1 MLPVRYCITNGV
13 PFLQPSDLQPL
24 NDCLD
29 ALRGL
34 PDVDQYKAL
43 SYAVRMEVWHSA
55 VRPFY
60 RAIFFGFDDVH
71 ELTED
76 IAGPLLDN
84 REWLRGFG
92 KVALPLLDMLSGVTW
107 DDSMNTFE
115 IEAPIDNKS
124 WPPVKEDFILK
135 RMVRSSRPVSEHA
148 LNVHRV
154 IVCGTLVSDDIGA
167 LSDAVPELYECFM
180 PGSLFETSS
189 AGMENTDKQME
200 FLEQAV
206 IDRANELEEA
216 VPGRLDITDIET
228 LSRLWDVNLKDI
240 RTLFLLAMYELGK
253 DLLVDESLAAC
264 TSSNLDVERFV
275 ADGLGIACR
284 RLNRILNVK
293 RSPQVKS
300 IMGMLDADACEWV
313 REQAEESMS
322 LLEGDDGDSIVSL
335 ANTHLLVLRLLGL
348 STTIGDNTMATK
360 IHSLSILSG
369 TLLKAL
375 EQQE

>member
-1 MLPVRYCITNGV
+1 M
-13 PFLQPSDLQPL
+13 

-34 PDVDQYKAL
+34 HDDDDKYKAL
-43 SYAVRMEVWHSA
+43 NYAVRFEVWNA
-55 VRPFY
+55 IRPFY
-60 RAIFFGFDDVH
+60 RAVFFGFDDVH
-71 ELTED
+71 ELTEE
-76 IAGPLLDN
+76 IAGSLLDN

-92 KVALPLLDMLSGVTW
+92 KIALPLLNMLSEVSW
-107 DDSMNTFE
+107 DEKMNEFE
-115 IEAPIDNKS
+115 VDPPMDNTR

-135 RMVRSSRPVSEHA
+135 RMVMSSRPISEQA
-148 LNVHRV
+148 LDIHRV

-167 LSDAVPELYECFM
+167 LSDAVPELFECFL
-180 PGSLFETSS
+180 PTSLFQATDT
-189 AGMENTDKQME
+189 GMENTDKQME

-216 VPGRLDITDIET
+216 IPGRLDISDIET
-228 LSRLWDVNLKDI
+228 LARLWDVSRKDI

-253 DLLVDESLAAC
+253 DTLVDESLAAC

-275 ADGLGIACR
+275 TDGLGIACR

-300 IMGMLDADACEWV
+300 IMGMLDADTCEWI
-313 REQAEESMS
+313 REQAEDSMS
-322 LLEGDDGDSIVSL
+322 LLEGDDGDSQVSL
-335 ANTHLLVLRLLGL
+335 ANTHLLILRLLGL
-348 STTIGDNTMATK
+348 CTMIGVKTMATK

-369 TLLKAL
+369 TLMKAL
-375 EQQE
+375 ER